1 MDKSGKQILKT
12 LSYVIWPVGL
22 VTFLI
27 AEEDKDMKFHGAQGL
42 AFGLTF
48 NIIWYLLFGLM
59 PWILYPLVYISHLLG
74 IFWLVLTIIY
84 AVKAY
89 KGERF
94 RIPVIYDIM
103 RKFYKEEEI
112 KEEAQVVGKEE

>member
-1 MDKSGKQILKT
+1 MDESGKKILKA
-12 LSYVIWPVGL
+12 LSYVIWPIGL

-42 AFGLTF
+42 VLGLAF
-48 NIIWYLLFGLM
+48 NIPWYLLFGLV
-59 PWILYPLVYISHLLG
+59 PYIFNPLVYISHLLALA
-74 IFWLVLTIIY
+74 WLIIAILY

-94 RIPVIYDIM
+94 RIPVVYDIM
-103 RKFYKEEEI
+103 RMIYKEENI
-112 KEEAQVVGKEE
+112 KEETQIMDA